1 MGRPLVES
9 CLSIDITDLR
19 RLLEVRGAGV
29 LRWSGVELAVSY
41 RQEPG
46 GAVLLVYPNG
56 QQQRLRIVSFPIHNG
71 GARYYFDVGARRCK
85 KLYLPSGGDTFRSR
99 QSYGLRY
106 RSQSLGRK
114 PRERLRVHRILSLI
128 GPAGEAMRRRGIRK
142 RRWRNLVSRLNVLQ
156 PPITDPHVVG

>member
-46 GAVLLVYPNG
+46 GAVLLV
-56 QQQRLRIVSFPIHNG
+56 F
-71 GARYYFDVGARRCK
+71 
-85 KLYLPSGGDTFRSR
+85 
-99 QSYGLRY
+99 
-106 RSQSLGRK
+106 
-114 PRERLRVHRILSLI
+114 
-128 GPAGEAMRRRGIRK
+128 
-142 RRWRNLVSRLNVLQ
+142 LVSRRRRA
-156 PPITDPHVVG
+156 PA